1 MNSPETIKQL
11 LLNDIDSLIE
21 HPELF
26 AKEPEKDFTRTRKLP
41 AKKTILFQIGMERD
55 SINRELLKYFDYV
68 LNAPSVS
75 AFYQQRKKLKPDTF
89 SQLFYTFNSHFT
101 PTLYREK
108 FIPIAV
114 DGSGFNMFRDPKNE
128 ETFRPPNGQSKLG
141 YSEIFVVAA
150 YQILD
155 KVFTDAVM
163 KPSRIKNEYTAI
175 CEIIDR
181 CNKNHGIPLFL
192 ADRGFP
198 SYNCFAHAKEKN
210 VAYLIRAK
218 DDYVKRLLRD
228 EKPGS
233 DEFDIS
239 VDRIIVRHKAKKK
252 YLRPEYMD
260 RYRYIDANTSFDFIE
275 HGKRDEYELRLRV
288 VRVKIKEGVYE
299 NLITNLPADEFSMND
314 LKELYRLRWNEETSF
329 RELKHIIGAV
339 DFHSKIVEYVNH
351 ELWARLLLYNFSS
364 QITALAVISKKE
376 RKYEY
381 QVNFTM
387 AYLTCREFLRRTC
400 KESEFEVLAL
410 IEKYILPV
418 RPDRKYERNKLF
430 QRPMTFTY
438 RH

>member
-1 MNSPETIKQL
+1 MNSAENIKQL
-11 LLNDIDSLIE
+11 LLQDIDSLIAK
-21 HPELF
+21 PELY
-26 AKEPEKDFTRTRKLP
+26 AKNPDRDFTRNRKLP
-41 AKKTILFQIGMERD
+41 IKTVMLFQIGMERD
-55 SINRELLKYFDYV
+55 TINRELIKYFDYA
-68 LNAPSVS
+68 LDTPSVS
-75 AFYQQRKKLKPDTF
+75 AFYQQRKKLCPETF
-89 SQLFYTFNSHFT
+89 RLLFNTFNSHFT
-101 PTLYREK
+101 PTLYK
-108 FIPIAV
+108 GKYIPLAI
-114 DGSGFNMFRDPKNE
+114 DGSGFNMFRDPKNG

-155 KVFTDAVM
+155 KVFADAVI

-175 CEIIDR
+175 CEMIDR
-181 CNKNHGIPLFL
+181 CDKSHGIPLFL

-210 VAYLIRAK
+210 AAFLIRAK

-228 EKPGS
+228 EKPES

-239 VDRIIVRHKAKKK
+239 VDRIIVRHKSKKQ
-252 YLRPEYMD
+252 YRHPEYKD

-288 VRVKIKEGVYE
+288 VRVKIKDGVYE
-299 NLITNLPADEFSMND
+299 NLITNLPADQFSMND

-364 QITALAVISKKE
+364 QITALAVISQKK
-376 RKYEY
+376 RKHEY

-387 AYLTCREFLRRTC
+387 AYLTCREFLRRNC
-400 KESEFEVLAL
+400 NESDFEVLAL

-418 RPDRKYERNKLF
+418 RPDREYKRNKLF